1 LSDTA
6 LVLVSYGGHGLL
18 ELPGGERRECKF
30 RRSVGRPLCG
40 DRVRVGQ
47 ADETSDV
54 VTEILPRDNEFA
66 RAGPRGQ
73 KQPIAANLDQVL
85 IVVAPVP
92 EPSRDLL
99 ERYLVAVHGLGIQ
112 PLIVLNKVDRMAD
125 ATLSDDSPLH
135 HLEQYRELGYPVLAT
150 SCKAAPGTAA
160 LPPVLE
166 ARTSILVG
174 QSGVG
179 KSSLVNALLPDL
191 ELQTGALSRVT
202 GKGTHT
208 TTTTVM
214 YTLPCGG
221 RLIDSPGVWEYGL
234 WEMSQQELADGFRD
248 FEPFKGNCRFND
260 CHHAS
265 EPGCA
270 IQAAVKAGRIREWR
284 YRSYLRLLQQ
294 AAA

>member
-234 WEMSQQELADGFRD
+234 WDMSQQELADGFRD

>member
-1 LSDTA
+1 MSDTA

>member
-1 LSDTA
+1 MNDPA
-6 LVLVSYGGHGLL
+6 LVLVSYGSHGVV

-40 DRVRVGQ
+40 DQVMIGQ
-47 ADETSDV
+47 ADQASSV
-54 VTEILPRDNEFA
+54 VMEILPRDNEFA
-66 RAGPRGQ
+66 RASPRGQ
-73 KQPIAANLDQVL
+73 RQPIAANLDQVL

-99 ERYLVAVHGLGIQ
+99 ERYLVAVHSLGVR
-112 PLIVLNKVDRMAD
+112 PLIVLNKVERMAE
-125 ATLSDDSPLH
+125 AALADDSPLH
-135 HLEQYRELGYPVLAT
+135 RLDQYQELGYPVLTT
-150 SCKAAPGTAA
+150 SCKGAPGIEA

-179 KSSLVNALLPDL
+179 KSSLANALLPDL
-191 ELQTGALSRVT
+191 DLQTGALSRVT

-214 YTLPCGG
+214 YRLPCGG

-234 WEMSQQELADGFRD
+234 WEMSQQELAYGFRE
-248 FEPFKGNCRFND
+248 FEPFSGDCRFND

-270 IQAAVKAGRIREWR
+270 IQAAVEAGAIREWR
-284 YRSYLRLLQQ
+284 YRSSLRLLQQ
-294 AAA
+294 TVG